1 MYTLKEIYA
10 ALAAVEHGPEMLEDL
25 QTELGKLRS
34 ESAARRTEKQNIL
47 KTLGIEDESGV
58 TSIAEALAAMK
69 KTGSKPDEIAKQIE
83 ALTTQ
88 ITSLTEK
95 ATASEQ
101 TAAAEKEKRI
111 AAIKANKALA
121 ALQGGN
127 AANPEV
133 ISKLILDQ
141 IKVKD
146 DDSIVFTGPDG
157 KELSVD
163 DGVKS
168 FLTANP
174 WAVKNTQNP
183 GGNSGGGDPGT
194 HRYTKAE
201 IEKMTPDQINAN
213 WKDVQESL
221 KTV

>member
-10 ALAAVEHGPEMLEDL
+10 ALAAVENGPEMLEDL
-25 QTELGKLRS
+25 QTELSKLRS
-34 ESAARRTEKQNIL
+34 ESAARRTEKQKIL
-47 KTLGIEDESGV
+47 NTLGVEDETGLS
-58 TSIAEALAAMK
+58 SIAEALAAMK
-69 KTGSKPDEIAKQIE
+69 KTGSKPDEIGKQIE
-83 ALTTQ
+83 ALTAQVTA
-88 ITSLTEK
+88 LTEK

-101 TAAAEKEKRI
+101 TAAAERDKRI

-121 ALQGGN
+121 ALQTGN

-141 IKVKD
+141 INVKD
-146 DDSIVFTGPDG
+146 DESIVFKGADG

-163 DGVKS
+163 DGVKA

-174 WAVKNTQNP
+174 WAVKNTQTP
-183 GGNSGGGDPGT
+183 GAGSGAGNASG
-194 HRYTKAE
+194 HRYTRAE
-201 IEKMTPDQINAN
+201 IEAMTPDQINAH
-213 WKDVQESL
+213 WSDVQESL